1 MCYQFQKIVFLAPIL
16 LLIIGCNYSEAMSS
30 ESAAP
35 TNTAMSEELPT
46 ITAPVVT
53 QTATNPPALPTSTPT
68 IVFTNTPMAVPSET
82 PSTQPT
88 AQILPEELDA
98 LTGLIICNRQGEF
111 FVVDE
116 SGNPVNQS
124 ATFMGDEFLPH
135 LNDNIYFI
143 QQSDVWVRNKTTGQ
157 TWPLMETPDVDEQ
170 LIYGF
175 LGEWLLIKLSSGE
188 IQNQFQ
194 SPGPISLLKLDGSEY
209 QLLVDDSIIGVPL
222 LSTDGKFAI
231 ISTATELLLIDEDLA
246 QTSPFDQQFYFG
258 AISPDNQYIAHN
270 GSQIGVSEMS
280 TGDLWMEFVYQGALT
295 VGDIPPQPF
304 QWSPNNEWVAIE
316 TFNMQVEPPAVPNQ
330 LLVLNLTTGE
340 SQTVSNGWNPR
351 WSPDGKILVFATNP
365 RSPYIQLLRVSET
378 PAVVVDT
385 GYEGLPAR
393 WTDQN
398 NVQVNNPQ
406 NLPVECESQ

>member
-1 MCYQFQKIVFLAPIL
+1 M
-16 LLIIGCNYSEAMSS
+16 
-30 ESAAP
+30 
-35 TNTAMSEELPT
+35 
-46 ITAPVVT
+46 
-53 QTATNPPALPTSTPT
+53 
-68 IVFTNTPMAVPSET
+68 
-82 PSTQPT
+82 
-88 AQILPEELDA
+88 
-98 LTGLIICNRQGEF
+98 
-111 FVVDE
+111 VDE